1 VPAAKQAQSSENILK
16 SGLADEERTM
26 RRVIVTGAFGLAFG
40 LSVGIAAVVGQTI
53 PKSLQEGGPEDV
65 IKQRENNWTVG
76 LAGGAFDGT
85 YLRFADELGKVLDDG
100 DQLRVL
106 PVISR
111 GAAGN
116 LEDLLYLRG
125 IDVAFTQSD
134 VFEYFRAERKTPH
147 LEDRIRYIIRLPVA
161 EFHIL
166 VRREIKT
173 LEDLRGQKII
183 FGPPGVSATLTGPIV
198 FQRLNLPVEPV
209 FIDFTTGYKMLLA
222 GEAMGLLG
230 SVSKPVDFWLKI
242 PASTGLHLL
251 PVPYSKAFADLYAVG
266 EFTNSDYPNL
276 IPPGERI
283 DTIAVPSVL
292 AVYNWPKNSDRY
304 RRVERFVQY
313 LFNRWDKLTQPP
325 FHSRWRD
332 VNLAATVPGWT
343 RFSVSEEML
352 RRAPQ
357 GSGDQAMA
365 RDFETY
371 MSREVRAAPR
381 NETERDAVF
390 RQFMLWREQQR
401 KR

>member
-1 VPAAKQAQSSENILK
+1 
-16 SGLADEERTM
+16 M
-26 RRVIVTGAFGLAFG
+26 RRVIITGAFGLAFG

-106 PVISR
+106 PIISR
-111 GAAGN
+111 GAAAN
-116 LEDLLYLRG
+116 LQDLLYLRG

-134 VFEYFRAERKTPH
+134 VFEYFRTQRKTPN
-147 LEDRIRYIIRLPVA
+147 LETRVQYIIRLPVA
-161 EFHIL
+161 ELHVTARADIH
-166 VRREIKT
+166 T
-173 LEDLRGQKII
+173 LEDLRGQKVV
-183 FGPPGVSATLTGPIV
+183 FGPPGSSPTLTGPIV
-198 FQRLNLPVEPV
+198 FPRLGIPVEPV
-209 FIDFTTGYKMLLA
+209 FVDFSTGMKMIRS
-222 GEAMGLLG
+222 GEVAGLLG
-230 SVSKPVDFWLKI
+230 VVSKPVDFWSKI
-242 PASTGLHLL
+242 PPNTGLHLL
-251 PVPYSKAFADLYAVG
+251 PVPYSKALADLYVIG
-266 EFTNSDYPNL
+266 EFTNADYPNL

-292 AVYNWPKNSDRY
+292 AVYNWPKGSDRY

-325 FHSRWRD
+325 FHPRWRD

-343 RFSVSEEML
+343 RFSVSEEL
-352 RRAPQ
+352 LQRVGQ
-357 GSGDQAMA
+357 GSTDQAMA
-365 RDFETY
+365 RDFQTY
-371 MSREVRAAPR
+371 MTRQVRTAPR
-381 NETERDAVF
+381 NDAERDAVF

-401 KR
+401 KQ

>member
-1 VPAAKQAQSSENILK
+1 
-16 SGLADEERTM
+16 M

-40 LSVGIAAVVGQTI
+40 LSVGIAVVVGQTI
-53 PKSLQEGGPEDV
+53 PKSLQEGGPEEV

-76 LAGGAFDGT
+76 VAGGLMDGT
-85 YLRFADELGKVLDDG
+85 YLRWADEIGKVLDDG

-106 PVISR
+106 PTITR
-111 GAAGN
+111 GAASN
-116 LEDLLYLRG
+116 LDDLLYLRG

-134 VFEYFRAERKTPH
+134 VFEYFRTERKTPH

-166 VRREIKT
+166 VRAEIKT
-173 LEDLRGQKII
+173 LEDLRGKKII
-183 FGPPGVSATLTGPIV
+183 FGPPGTSATLTGPIV

-209 FIDFTTGYKMLLA
+209 FIEFTTGYKMLLS
-222 GEAMGLLG
+222 GEAVGLLG

-242 PASTGLHLL
+242 PPNTGL
-251 PVPYSKAFADLYAVG
+251 AFADLYAVG
-266 EFTNSDYPNL
+266 EFTNADYPNL

-325 FHSRWRD
+325 FHPRWRD

-352 RRAPQ
+352 RRAPP
-357 GSGDQAMA
+357 GSGDQEIA

-371 MSREVRAAPR
+371 MSRQVRAVPR
-381 NETERDAVF
+381 NDAERDAVF

-401 KR
+401 KQ